1 MTKITVIAGDW
12 PADTVVTYA
21 KGFFGKPSSLLIG
34 WTGGRFF
41 AQDIASAVH
50 VTEQNST
57 SVLGK
62 VGWGAI
68 GGIALG
74 PVGVLAGLI
83 AGGNRQNT
91 VVALEL
97 VDGRKALLKCDQDGF
112 AAVMDASY
120 KAAPPVIEDKE
131 WVKDTPEYRF
141 INGIA
146 KLFGKGDKSDA
157 RDGTQ

>member
-34 WTGGRFF
+34 WTGGRFY
-41 AQDIASAVH
+41 AQHIASAVH
-50 VTEQNST
+50 VTQQNST

-74 PVGVLAGLI
+74 PVGLMAGLI

-97 VDGRKALLKCDQDGF
+97 VDGRKALLNCDQAGF
-112 AAVMDASY
+112 AAVMEASH

-146 KLFGKGDKSDA
+146 KLFGKGDKADT